1 MENIRRFLAFNTLKC
16 AKCVQNFVVKW
27 HLRSSQQNKRV
38 KWHSFWKFLSQPNLL
53 LMKAPWMS
61 FHYEFLHAAGAL
73 EHLWW
78 KKQFFLQ
85 FYLNV
90 QFTPSCKC
98 TGLQNHRFRQLC
110 SYWNNFFAGSGE
122 LNNKSFHDPNKGNP
136 IREDTKSLRDSNYFH
151 FTFFCDEL
159 WRRMI
164 CLFSYT
170 LAK

>member
-1 MENIRRFLAFNTLKC
+1 MNSKFRINGKTMENIRRFLAFNTLKC

-27 HLRSSQQNKRV
+27 HLRSPQQNKRV

-85 FYLNV
+85 FYRIQNIKRQRCSSSLIIIASRCSKHMHII
-90 QFTPSCKC
+90 FIKIIM
-98 TGLQNHRFRQLC
+98 LQQ
-110 SYWNNFFAGSGE
+110 WNAT
-122 LNNKSFHDPNKGNP
+122 H
-136 IREDTKSLRDSNYFH
+136 
-151 FTFFCDEL
+151 
-159 WRRMI
+159 
-164 CLFSYT
+164 
-170 LAK
+170 